1 MGEMALA
8 RIRRARLRGALSTLG
23 FHVVVGAAGIA
34 MVYPLLWLAGS
45 SLKPADEVWTNL
57 SALWPSK
64 PTLENYINGWKG
76 FGGISFAVFYKNS
89 IIFSGL
95 GTLFA
100 VVSSSLI
107 GFGFARIKFPGR
119 AFWFTCMLLTLML
132 PAQIQV
138 IPEYLVFSR
147 LKVLNTFVPL
157 LLPRLCGQAFF
168 IFMIMQFIRGV
179 PMELDEAAAID
190 GYDRFGVF
198 TRIMMPLI
206 APAMI
211 TAAIFSFYWTWG
223 DFLHPLIYLN
233 SPKLYVISVALR
245 SFADPSGATDWGAIY
260 AMSFL
265 SLVPMLLVFVAF
277 QRYIVEGI
285 ATSGLKG

>member
-1 MGEMALA
+1 MGASPFDAPLGRKLRKSGQALA
-8 RIRRARLRGALSTLG
+8 
-23 FHVVVGAAGIA
+23 FHLLVAAAGIA

-45 SLKPADEVWTNL
+45 SLKPADEVWANL
-57 SALWPSK
+57 SALWPHK
-64 PTLENYINGWKG
+64 PTLDNYTNGWRG
-76 FGGISFAVFYKNS
+76 FGGTSFAVFYKNS

-100 VVSSSLI
+100 VVSSSFI
-107 GFGFARIKFPGR
+107 AFGFARIRFPGR
-119 AFWFTCMLLTLML
+119 TFWFTCMLLTLML
-132 PAQIQV
+132 PAEIQV
-138 IPEYLVFSR
+138 IPQYLLFSK
-147 LKVLNTFVPL
+147 LKLVNTFVPL

-179 PMELDEAAAID
+179 PVELDEAAAID
-190 GYDRFGVF
+190 GYGRFGVF
-198 TRIMMPLI
+198 TRIMTPLV

-233 SPKLYVISVALR
+233 SPKLYVVSVALR
-245 SFADPSGATDWGAIY
+245 TFADPSAQSDWGAIY

-265 SLVPMLLVFVAF
+265 SLIPMLLVFVAF

>member
-1 MGEMALA
+1 MDVALRMHHSRARSALA
-8 RIRRARLRGALSTLG
+8 TAA
-23 FHVVVGAAGIA
+23 FHVVVAAAGIA

-57 SALWPSK
+57 SALWPK
-64 PTLENYINGWKG
+64 TPTLDNYTNGWRG
-76 FGGISFAVFYKNS
+76 FGGTSFAVFYRNS
-89 IIFSGL
+89 IIYSGL

-100 VVSSSLI
+100 VVSSSVI
-107 GFGFARIKFPGR
+107 AFGFARIKFPGR
-119 AFWFTCMLLTLML
+119 TLWFTCMLLTLML
-132 PAQIQV
+132 PAEIQV
-138 IPEYLVFSR
+138 VPQYLLFSK
-147 LKVLNTFVPL
+147 LKLINTFVPL

-179 PMELDEAAAID
+179 PIELDEAAALD
-190 GYDRFGVF
+190 GYGRFGVF
-198 TRIMMPLI
+198 ARIMMPLI

-223 DFLHPLIYLN
+223 DFLHPLLYLN

-245 SFADPSGATDWGAIY
+245 TFADPSGQSDWGAIY

-265 SLVPMLLVFVAF
+265 SLIPMLLVFVLF

>member
-1 MGEMALA
+1 MDASLRMRRSHA
-8 RIRRARLRGALSTLG
+8 RSAVATAA
-23 FHVVVGAAGIA
+23 FHVLVCAAGIA

-57 SALWPSK
+57 SALWPRK
-64 PTLENYINGWKG
+64 PTLENYTNGWRG
-76 FGGISFAVFYKNS
+76 FGGTSFAVFYKNS
-89 IIFSGL
+89 IIYSGL
-95 GTLFA
+95 GTLLA
-100 VVSSSLI
+100 VVSSSVI
-107 GFGFARIKFPGR
+107 AFGFARIKFPGR
-119 AFWFTCMLLTLML
+119 TLWFTCMLLTLML
-132 PAQIQV
+132 PAEIQV
-138 IPEYLVFSR
+138 VPQYLVFSK
-147 LKVLNTFVPL
+147 LKLINTFLPL

-179 PMELDEAAAID
+179 PIELDEAAALD
-190 GYDRFGVF
+190 GYGRFGVF
-198 TRIMMPLI
+198 ARIMMPLI

-223 DFLHPLIYLN
+223 DFLLPLLYLN

-245 SFADPSGATDWGAIY
+245 TFADPSGQSDWGAIY

-265 SLVPMLLVFVAF
+265 SLIPMLLVFVVF